1 MYWKWEIPINV
12 VPVHKKGNKQ
22 TLENYLPISLLL
34 ICGKIFVHSIYNT
47 LFEFLILNGLISNQ
61 SGFKPGAPCINQL
74 LFITHEICK
83 SLDDEYEVRGVF
95 LNIPKAFDKVW
106 HNGLIYKLK
115 KNRVSGDL
123 LN

>member
-1 MYWKWEIPINV
+1 MGNSNLNV

-34 ICGKIFVHSIYNT
+34 ICGKIFVHLIYNT
-47 LFEFLILNGLISNQ
+47 LFEFFILNELISNQ
-61 SGFKPGAPCINQL
+61 SGFKPGVSCINQL

-115 KNRVSGDL
+115 QNRVSGEL